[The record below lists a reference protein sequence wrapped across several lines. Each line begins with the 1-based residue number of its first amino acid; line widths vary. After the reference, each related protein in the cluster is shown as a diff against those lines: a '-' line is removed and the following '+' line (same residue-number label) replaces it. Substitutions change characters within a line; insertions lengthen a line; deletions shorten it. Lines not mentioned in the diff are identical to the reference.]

1 MTRIALG
8 LEYDGTDFV
17 GWQQQREG
25 RTVQAELQRAVSLV
39 AGAAVVV
46 HGSGRTDSGV
56 HADGQVAHFDTD
68 AERTARQWLLGINTN
83 LPPDISIRWA
93 QSVDPEFDAR
103 RTASWRRYRYTILQQ
118 PMRSAR
124 WRRRSWWVR
133 EPLDRARM
141 TEAATAWLGENDF
154 STFRAAGCQSHSPMR
169 RMLSIALRNRAPLL
183 EIEFQANAFLQHM
196 VRNLVGALVE
206 IGAGRRPSVWAREL
220 LAARDRTQAG
230 VAAPPQGLAL
240 AAIGY
245 PDTCGLPAVQPAI
258 ADCGERAGASHSAP
272 FGYDASRSSTE
283 ESS

>member
-17 GWQQQREG
+17 GWQQQRNG
-25 RTVQAELQRAVSLV
+25 RTVQAELQRAVSHV
-39 AGAAVVV
+39 AGADVAV

-83 LPPDISIRWA
+83 LPPDISVRWA
-93 QSVDPEFDAR
+93 QPVDREFDAR
-103 RTASWRRYRYTILQQ
+103 RTASWRRYCYTIMQH
-118 PMRSAR
+118 PVRSAR
-124 WRRRSWWVR
+124 WRRRSWWIR

-169 RMLSIALRNRAPLL
+169 RMLSVALRDRAPLL

-206 IGAGRRPSVWAREL
+206 IGCGRRPAVWAREL
-220 LAARDRTQAG
+220 LAARDRAQAG
-230 VAAPPQGLAL
+230 VAAPPQGLTL

-245 PDTCGLPAVQPAI
+245 PEVCGLPAPLPAI
-258 ADCGERAGASHSAP
+258 ADSGELVGASHGAP

-283 ESS
+283 VSP